1 MEEGNFMK
9 NKLTYIVTTILI
21 SIITLA
27 VWPINS
33 FAQEAGGATGFVYEI
48 KFPENQQ
55 KDAGYFD
62 LRMKPEQKQTVQI
75 LLKNP
80 SDKEVTIET
89 SINGTKTNMN
99 GVLEYGP
106 IKLKKDDS
114 LKYDF
119 VDIVKAP
126 EQVVLAPNSEKT
138 LDIDITMPKASFD
151 GVIVGGIQLKKADD
165 DKQKTQDGANV
176 INKYAYVIAMI
187 LQETDATVA
196 PELTLNK
203 VNAGQSNARNVV
215 YVDVSNIEANF
226 LDNLSMEAQIM
237 SDKSD
242 EVLYETKKSS
252 MRMAPNSNMTFPVS
266 MQGEEMV
273 AGKYRAHVLA
283 TSGSRKWEW
292 TEDFEITKEEADK
305 FNREDVGLVQEK
317 GINWPVIIGAAV
329 ALFVV
334 ILVVFFIIR
343 TIRKKRAAAKKAER
357 RKNKKTSN

>member
-27 VWPINS
+27 AWSTHS

-55 KDAGYFD
+55 KEAGYFD
-62 LRMKPEQKQTVQI
+62 LKMKPDQKQTVQI
-75 LLKNP
+75 VLKNP
-80 SDKEVTIET
+80 SDKEIAVET
-89 SINGTKTNMN
+89 SINGAKTNMN

-119 VDIVKAP
+119 VDIVEAP
-126 EQVVLAPNSEKT
+126 EKIVLAPNSEKT
-138 LDIDITMPKASFD
+138 LDIDITMPKVSFD
-151 GVIVGGIQLKKADD
+151 GLIVGGIQLKKADD
-165 DKQKTQDGANV
+165 DKQKTQNGANV
-176 INKYAYVIAMI
+176 INKYAYVIAMV
-187 LQETDATVA
+187 LQETDTEVV
-196 PELTLNK
+196 PELNLNK
-203 VNAGQSNARNVV
+203 VNAGQANARNVV
-215 YVDVSNIEANF
+215 YVDVSNVEANF

-292 TEDFEITKEEADK
+292 TEEFEITKGEADK

-317 GINWPVIIGAAV
+317 GVNWLLIIGAAIG
-329 ALFVV
+329 LFVI
-334 ILVVFFIIR
+334 ILVIFFIIR
-343 TIRKKRAAAKKAER
+343 TIRKKREATKKAER
-357 RKNKKTSN
+357 RKKKKE